1 MIARDIAQDERARD
15 VVPVVLKRL
24 LHALPH
30 RLETG
35 EVDDRVDVVL
45 GEDGF
50 HRVAVEHVRL
60 VERASIGADSGNLA
74 HAFDGDFARIAQ
86 IVDDDDV
93 EAFRKQLDTGVRAD
107 ESGAAGDQDRKLGGR
122 LRQRF
127 VCHNHSFLGGSKLS
141 P

>member
-15 VVPVVLKRL
+15 VVPVVLERL
-24 LHALPH
+24 AHALAY
-30 RLETG
+30 RLEAG
-35 EVDDRVDVVL
+35 EVNDRINIVL

-74 HAFDGDFARIAQ
+74 HAFDGDFARVAQ

-93 EAFRKQLDTGVRAD
+93 EAFRKQLDAGVRAD
-107 ESGAAGDQDRKLGGR
+107 ESSAAGDQDRKLGGR

-127 VCHNHSFLGGSKLS
+127 VCHNYSYYLLIAF
-141 P
+141 